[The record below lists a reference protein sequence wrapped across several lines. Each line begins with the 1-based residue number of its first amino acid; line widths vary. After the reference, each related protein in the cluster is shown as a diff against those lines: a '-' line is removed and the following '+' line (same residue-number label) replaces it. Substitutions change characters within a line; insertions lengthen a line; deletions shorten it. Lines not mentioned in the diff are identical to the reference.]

1 MSAALVLR
9 SLPRDTTVFT
19 DRTAELEALVRSVR
33 EAQERGEA
41 LPVHVID
48 GMPRVGKTAFA
59 VHAAHLMTDRFPD
72 GQLFVNLN
80 GPTTGRSPVQPGD
93 ALASLLAAAGVPAG
107 QIPVGDNATAVTE
120 ARAAMWRTR
129 LGPTSTPTRARPS
142 LPSLSPRRAAGWRSC
157 TRHI

>member
-19 DRTAELEALVRSVR
+19 EGTAEL

-48 GMPRVGKTAFA
+48 GMPGVGKTAFA
-59 VHAAHLMTDRFPD
+59 VHAAHLMTDKFPD

-93 ALASLLAAAGVPAG
+93 APASLLAAAGVPAG

-120 ARAAMWRTR
+120 ARVAMGRTR
-129 LGPTSTPTRARPS
+129 LSEKKALLILDNAARYGQI
-142 LPSLSPRRAAGWRSC
+142 RTARAAPPR
-157 TRHI
+157 